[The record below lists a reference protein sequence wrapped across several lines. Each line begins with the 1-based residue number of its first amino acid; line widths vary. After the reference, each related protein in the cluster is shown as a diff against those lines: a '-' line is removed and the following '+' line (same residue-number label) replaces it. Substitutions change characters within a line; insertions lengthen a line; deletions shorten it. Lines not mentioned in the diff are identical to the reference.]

1 VIIFAMAGK
10 ILVSTAYLPPVSY
23 FSLISRADEIF
34 IEREENY
41 LKQTYRN
48 RCYILSAH
56 GPQLLSVPV
65 YLGSLHKTPVKD
77 IRIDYSKRWQ
87 QVHLRAMT
95 ASYNSSPYFEFYFE
109 NIEKIISKNHDFL
122 LDLNMEL
129 TESVLKVLKIK
140 KTISYTTNFESV
152 GDMENDFRYK
162 ITPKEDSH
170 FAVKEYFQVFNKGEG
185 FVPDLSILD
194 LVFNMGPDAVDY
206 LYEIPLIRP
215 SIK

>member
-1 VIIFAMAGK
+1 MIIFAMAGK
-10 ILVSTAYLPPVSY
+10 ILVSTAYLPPVEY
-23 FSLISRADEIF
+23 VSLISRADEVLV
-34 IEREENY
+34 EREENY

-95 ASYNSSPYFEFYFE
+95 ASYNSSPYFKFYFE
-109 NIEKIISKNHDFL
+109 NIEKKISKNHEFL

-129 TESVLKVLKIK
+129 TNLVLEILKMK
-140 KTISYTTNFESV
+140 KKISYTTNFEPV
-152 GDMENDFRYK
+152 GKMENDFRFK
-162 ITPKEDSH
+162 IAPKEDSH

-185 FVPDLSILD
+185 FVPGLSIID

-206 LYEIPLIRP
+206 L
-215 SIK
+215 